1 MSREIYR
8 APWHDYQ
15 SPCIYMVTMNKAPGV
30 RDFGSL
36 AGDVKIPRGNPG
48 SPFVSTS
55 PTGDAIKSALRKF
68 HEIEP
73 AARIYQYAIMPDH
86 LHLLLHI
93 QYRTE
98 ATLGMTIAR
107 FKTAVNDFA
116 GITHVFDKGFNDQI
130 LKPDRSL
137 QTLYDYIR
145 DNPRRLAERRANP
158 DFFRRLNNLT
168 IAGHPCQAYGNLQ
181 LIDNPFKQQVIVHR
195 ADTRQQRDFN
205 RLNWLYTADNGGVLV
220 SPFIS
225 PDERAIRDEADAING
240 RFILL
245 TSETFGERYKPSGHN
260 FELCESGR
268 LLIISCPPARTTGGS
283 QPSQSGAITRNTCL
297 ALNALAAAIAN

>member
-1 MSREIYR
+1 MMSREIYR

-48 SPFVSTS
+48 SPFLSTS

-86 LHLLLHI
+86 LHLLLNI

-145 DNPRRLAERRANP
+145 DNPR
-158 DFFRRLNNLT
+158 
-168 IAGHPCQAYGNLQ
+168 
-181 LIDNPFKQQVIVHR
+181 
-195 ADTRQQRDFN
+195 
-205 RLNWLYTADNGGVLV
+205 
-220 SPFIS
+220 
-225 PDERAIRDEADAING
+225 
-240 RFILL
+240 
-245 TSETFGERYKPSGHN
+245 
-260 FELCESGR
+260 
-268 LLIISCPPARTTGGS
+268 
-283 QPSQSGAITRNTCL
+283 
-297 ALNALAAAIAN
+297 